1 MQGRYLFADWSRHW
15 AKPDGVLYVAT
26 RSGSKWTMAPLDL
39 STDPAGQL
47 KAYIVAMGEDADG
60 ELYVMTTPTNGLTRK
75 GGRVLKLVPM

>member
-1 MQGRYLFADWSRHW
+1 
-15 AKPDGVLYVAT
+15 VLYVAT
-26 RSGSKWTMAPLDL
+26 RQGSKWTMAPLDL
-39 STDPAGQL
+39 STDPQGQL